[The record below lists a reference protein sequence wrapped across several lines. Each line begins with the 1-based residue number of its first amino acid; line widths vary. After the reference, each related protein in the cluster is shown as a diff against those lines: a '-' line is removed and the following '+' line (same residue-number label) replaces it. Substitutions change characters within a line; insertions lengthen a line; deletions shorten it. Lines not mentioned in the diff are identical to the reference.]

1 MEITWHG
8 HSCFRLI
15 ERGMAAI
22 VTDPYDDSIGYPALK
37 LKADVVTVSHDAPG
51 HNNAAAVRAQ
61 RVITGPGEYEIGGV
75 FVTGIAT
82 DGGSDEKDKK
92 KKGAADA
99 KRNTLYLIDFDGLT
113 VCHLGDLDRVLT
125 QAQIEAL
132 GSVDVAL
139 VPVGGGGGLA
149 SSQAAEVISLI
160 EPSIVIPMHYKTSD
174 VSLKLD
180 PVGKFLKEMGLGTL
194 KPEASLKL
202 SKSDLPDETRVMLLD
217 YRPG

>member
-1 MEITWHG
+1 MELTWHG
-8 HSCFRLI
+8 HSCFRMI

-51 HNNAAAVRAQ
+51 HNNVEAVKAQ
-61 RVITGPGEYEIGGV
+61 RAITGPGEYEIGGV
-75 FVTGIAT
+75 FITGIAT
-82 DGGSDEKDKK
+82 GGEKEEKEKK
-92 KKGAADA
+92 KRNGAAA

-113 VCHLGDLDRVLT
+113 ICHLGDLDSVPT

-132 GSVDVAL
+132 GSVNVAL
-139 VPVGGGGGLA
+139 VPVGGGGGLNA
-149 SSQAAEVISLI
+149 SQAAEVISLI
-160 EPSIVIPMHYKTSD
+160 EPSIVIPMHYKTGD

-180 PVGKFLKEMGLGTL
+180 PVSKFLKEMGLGTL

-202 SKSDLPDETRVMLLD
+202 THSDLPDETRVMLLD
-217 YRPG
+217 YRAG